1 MNFWINIW
9 HKVSPCPNTHHSIP
23 CFPSLSVFL
32 HIISLCKT
40 LYTATPINLNV
51 PIWIL
56 MTSIF
61 MVTVMLL
68 LKSNCSI
75 PQGKNAATSIWK
87 HHIWNK
93 LVKFWTVQYKSVFTA
108 AWAEFL
114 PHSYY
119 PCALQKPWNHLD
131 SNGLPFLFY
140 HLFLLSFFCNN
151 NT

>member
-93 LVKFWTVQYKSVFTA
+93 LVKFWTVQIQVCLYRCMSRISSSFILSLCSSETMESPWFKWPPFS
-108 AWAEFL
+108 FL
-114 PHSYY
+114 PSF
-119 PCALQKPWNHLD
+119 PAFF
-131 SNGLPFLFY
+131 FL
-140 HLFLLSFFCNN
+140 
-151 NT
+151 